1 MQGGVGCGDSSRPGI
16 FISLEHPDVLTF
28 VLEHITGKMTF
39 SAVLNLIP
47 LQTRSKKTINKKKY
61 EIVDFYLIFCNYSL
75 RNCAL
80 NLIVRRKMCFKVS

>member
-47 LQTRSKKTINKKKY
+47 LHPG
-61 EIVDFYLIFCNYSL
+61 L
-75 RNCAL
+75 R
-80 NLIVRRKMCFKVS
+80 KQ

>member
-28 VLEHITGKMTF
+28 VQEHITGKMTF

-47 LQTRSKKTINKKKY
+47 LHPG
-61 EIVDFYLIFCNYSL
+61 L
-75 RNCAL
+75 R
-80 NLIVRRKMCFKVS
+80 KQ